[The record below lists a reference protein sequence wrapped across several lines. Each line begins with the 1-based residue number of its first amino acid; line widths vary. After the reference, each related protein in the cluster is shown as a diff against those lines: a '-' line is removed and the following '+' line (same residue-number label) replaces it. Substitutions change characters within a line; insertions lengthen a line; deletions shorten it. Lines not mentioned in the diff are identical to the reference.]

1 MSFSQKNKATAQT
14 RYDQVYSQVLAIMY
28 RITSVPRLPSEL
40 REREMQ
46 DIQQIIDKLSLE
58 TDDISLHAQ
67 MEGPS
72 STKRQRL
79 DEHIDA
85 DDASPSGSQDSAFV
99 SSLIASSHDS
109 PMMDLGSTNQDAPG
123 TSESQVPDW
132 LQGVE
137 RISDSEDETD

>member
-79 DEHIDA
+79 D
-85 DDASPSGSQDSAFV
+85 
-99 SSLIASSHDS
+99 
-109 PMMDLGSTNQDAPG
+109 
-123 TSESQVPDW
+123 
-132 LQGVE
+132 
-137 RISDSEDETD
+137 

>member
-1 MSFSQKNKATAQT
+1 MSFSQKNKATTQT
-14 RYDQVYSQVLAIMY
+14 RCDQVYSQALALMY
-28 RITSVPRLPSEL
+28 RIASVPQLPSEL
-40 REREMQ
+40 REQEKQ

-85 DDASPSGSQDSAFV
+85 DDASGSQDSAFV
-99 SSLIASSHDS
+99 SSLIASDPDS
-109 PMMDLGSTNQDAPG
+109 SMMDLGSTNQDAPG
-123 TSESQVPDW
+123 TSESQIPDW

>member
-1 MSFSQKNKATAQT
+1 MSFSQKNKATTQT
-14 RYDQVYSQVLAIMY
+14 RCDQVYSQALALMY
-28 RITSVPRLPSEL
+28 RIASVPQLPSEL
-40 REREMQ
+40 REQEKE
-46 DIQQIIDKLSLE
+46 DIQQILYKLSLE
-58 TDDISLHAQ
+58 TDYISLHAQ

-99 SSLIASSHDS
+99 SSLIASDPDS
-109 PMMDLGSTNQDAPG
+109 SMMDLGSTNKDAPG
-123 TSESQVPDW
+123 TSESQIPDW

-137 RISDSEDETD
+137 RISDSENETD